1 MKKTQNLLFLN
12 DEQKLTLLM
21 LSEDISIISVV
32 AKLLN
37 TLFEEGNK
45 ILKLNGVTPPPLL
58 HLNMFIYCRVTVLY
72 VFSFCSL
79 YHQSITCCK

>member
-37 TLFEEGNK
+37 TLFEERNK
-45 ILKLNGVTPPPLL
+45 ILKLNGVTRPLL
-58 HLNMFIYCRVTVLY
+58 HLNMFIYCWVTVLC
-72 VFSFCSL
+72 VF
-79 YHQSITCCK
+79 